1 MEFVGDLIE
10 MKMIV
15 RAGVFALAALGLLSV
30 VPAARADEVVM
41 TTASAPHNATA
52 GHTATI
58 DIARIKSALQ
68 LTPAQE
74 RHWAPVEAALR
85 ELAQRQERDANDG
98 LVRRVSKRVV
108 QIALNSA
115 TVHRLVAAARPLV
128 KTLDEHQMQTAHGL
142 AQEMG
147 LGPVVAA
154 LK

>member
-1 MEFVGDLIE
+1 MRMNLC
-10 MKMIV
+10 
-15 RAGVFALAALGLLSV
+15 AGVIALAALGLLSV
-30 VPAARADEVVM
+30 APAARADDVVM
-41 TTASAPHNATA
+41 TTASAPFNPAPS
-52 GHTATI
+52 HTASI
-58 DIARIKSALQ
+58 DVARIKSALH

-74 RHWAPVEAALR
+74 PYWAPVEAALR
-85 ELAQRQERDANDG
+85 ELAQRQERDANANDG
-98 LVRRVSKRVV
+98 LVHRVSRRVV

-128 KTLDEHQMQTAHGL
+128 KTFDEQQMQTAHGL

>member
-1 MEFVGDLIE
+1 MRMSLC
-10 MKMIV
+10 
-15 RAGVFALAALGLLSV
+15 AGVVALATLGLLSV
-30 VPAARADEVVM
+30 APAARADEVVM
-41 TTASAPHNATA
+41 TTASAPYNPAPA
-52 GHTATI
+52 HTASI
-58 DIARIKSALQ
+58 DVARIKSALH

-74 RHWAPVEAALR
+74 PYWAPVEAALR
-85 ELAQRQERDANDG
+85 ELARRQERDANDG
-98 LVRRVSKRVV
+98 VVRRVSKRVV

-128 KTLDEHQMQTAHGL
+128 KTLDEQQMQTAHGL

>member
-1 MEFVGDLIE
+1 

-15 RAGVFALAALGLLSV
+15 CAGVIALAALSLLPT
-30 VPAARADEVVM
+30 VPSARAADM
-41 TTASAPHNATA
+41 MDGGAAAHTTS
-52 GHTATI
+52 I
-58 DIARIKSALQ
+58 DVGRIKSALQ

-85 ELAQRQERDANDG
+85 VLARRQERDANDG
-98 LVRRVSKRVV
+98 LVRRVSKRAV

-115 TVHRLVAAARPLV
+115 TIHRLAAAARPLV
-128 KTLDEHQMQTAHGL
+128 KTFDEHQMQTAHGL

>member
-1 MEFVGDLIE
+1 
-10 MKMIV
+10 MKMTLC
-15 RAGVFALAALGLLSV
+15 AGAVALAAIGLLSV
-30 VPAARADEVVM
+30 APAARAQDAVM
-41 TTASAPHNATA
+41 TTASAPSSIAPA
-52 GHTATI
+52 HTATI
-58 DIARIKSALQ
+58 DIARIKSALH

-85 ELAQRQERDANDG
+85 ELAQRQERDANANDG
-98 LVRRVSKRVV
+98 LVHRVSRRVV

-128 KTLDEHQMQTAHGL
+128 KTFDEQQMQTAHGL

>member
-1 MEFVGDLIE
+1 
-10 MKMIV
+10 MKMIFC
-15 RAGVFALAALGLLSV
+15 AGVVALATLGSLSIA
-30 VPAARADEVVM
+30 PAARADDVVM
-41 TTASAPHNATA
+41 TTASAPSNAA
-52 GHTATI
+52 AAHTATI
-58 DIARIKSALQ
+58 DIARIKSALH

-85 ELAQRQERDANDG
+85 ELARRQERDANDG
-98 LVRRVSKRVV
+98 LVRRVSRRVV
-108 QIALNSA
+108 QVALNSA

-128 KTLDEHQMQTAHGL
+128 KTFDDQQMQTAHGL